1 MSEAE
6 ENDILEQDS
15 EAEEG
20 DVEMSLMSEV
30 GELMSFHLYH
40 VWYLALFERHSLL
53 FSFCSLMMQVRDTKN
68 LQSNCDNNTKWNNV
82 KRRQETMLAHTYLH

>member
-20 DVEMSLMSEV
+20 DVEMSLMAEV

-40 VWYLALFERHSLL
+40 V
-53 FSFCSLMMQVRDTKN
+53 
-68 LQSNCDNNTKWNNV
+68 
-82 KRRQETMLAHTYLH
+82 